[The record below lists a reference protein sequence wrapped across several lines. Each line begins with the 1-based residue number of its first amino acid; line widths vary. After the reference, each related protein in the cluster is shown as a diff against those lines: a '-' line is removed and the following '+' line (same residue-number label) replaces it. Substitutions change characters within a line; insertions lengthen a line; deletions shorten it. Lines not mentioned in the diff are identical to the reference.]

1 MAVSSTTSRLGL
13 AIYSTQQVSTR
24 DLVQDAFL
32 LASSLL
38 LAFFL
43 IIYLF
48 FLPHGSGTCSAQ
60 PICNSALAGI
70 SHASF
75 KDGTHPFKGPE
86 PAAQL
91 ANSPMSQDPTRLQM
105 VAQVQHLSRAQ
116 ASFYCIHAFLLLF
129 LAGSSV
135 LKLTHNLR
143 SFLWESS
150 RL

>member
-1 MAVSSTTSRLGL
+1 MAVSSITSRLGL
-13 AIYSTQQVSTR
+13 AIYSSQQVSTR

-43 IIYLF
+43 IIF
-48 FLPHGSGTCSAQ
+48 FLLHGSGTCSAQ

-91 ANSPMSQDPTRLQM
+91 ANSPMSQDPTCLQM

-135 LKLTHNLR
+135 LKLTHNLC

-150 RL
+150 HL